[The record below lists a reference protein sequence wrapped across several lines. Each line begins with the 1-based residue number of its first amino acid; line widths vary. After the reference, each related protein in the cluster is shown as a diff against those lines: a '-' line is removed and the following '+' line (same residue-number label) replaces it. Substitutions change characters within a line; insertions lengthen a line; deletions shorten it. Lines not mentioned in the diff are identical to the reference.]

1 MEVVFGSPELVKCYQ
16 ESDRAIRRWGPDVGR
31 RYVARINALYAA
43 GRFSDLY
50 TIRSLR
56 LHPLKGEREGQYA
69 ITLIG
74 RWRLV
79 VVPVGE
85 DKVRLE
91 EVTQHY
97 GD

>member
-1 MEVVFGSPELVKCYQ
+1 MEVVFGSQELVKCYQ

-31 RYVARINALYAA
+31 RYIQRVNVLYAQK
-43 GRFSDLY
+43 RFSDLY

-56 LHPLKGEREGQYA
+56 LHPLKREREGQYA
-69 ITLIG
+69 ITLLG

-79 VVPVGE
+79 VVPVAEG
-85 DKVRLE
+85 KVRLE

>member
-1 MEVVFGSPELVKCYQ
+1 MEVVFGSQELMKCYQ
-16 ESDRAIRRWGPDVGR
+16 ESDRATRKWGPDVGR
-31 RYVARINALYAA
+31 RYIQRVNALYAHKK
-43 GRFSDLY
+43 FSDLY
-50 TIRSLR
+50 TMRSLR

-69 ITLIG
+69 ITLLA

-79 VVPVGE
+79 IVPVGE

-91 EVTQHY
+91 EVAQHY